1 MNIKLAQL
9 KSFVA
14 LAEELHFGKA
24 AARLNVSQPPFS
36 RQIQFLEREMGV
48 ALVVRSNQRV
58 TLTPA
63 GAAFYKEVGKVFS
76 ALDHAAK
83 QARGVAVGEAG
94 RMVVG
99 MTGSISFGI
108 APRILERFRREYPD
122 VRLEIQHQMKAHQI
136 EGLIEHRITLGFTRS
151 PVRLA
156 EIVSEPLQQEDFI
169 AALHETH
176 PLAQGREVSLAK
188 LANDRFIL
196 YRGNTWP
203 SVADEIIALC
213 ADAGFSPSV
222 DQEADEMQTAV
233 SLVAA
238 GLGVAIV
245 AKSIGRLLLPG
256 VVYRP
261 ITIDDHRRPKT
272 TLHMIYRKGDADA
285 VLLRFIALARL
296 VAQEDVGELNATAPK
311 PRVSRTRAF
320 R

>member
-1 MNIKLAQL
+1 
-9 KSFVA
+9 
-14 LAEELHFGKA
+14 
-24 AARLNVSQPPFS
+24 
-36 RQIQFLEREMGV
+36 MGV

-63 GAAFYKEVGKVFS
+63 GTTFYKEIGKVFS
-76 ALDHAAK
+76 ALEHAAK
-83 QARGVAVGEAG
+83 QARGVAAGQAG
-94 RMVVG
+94 RMIVG

-136 EGLIEHRITLGFTRS
+136 ESLIEHHITLGFTRS

-176 PLAQGREVSLAK
+176 PLAQGREISLEK

-213 ADAGFSPSV
+213 ANAGFSPKV

-238 GLGVAIV
+238 GMGVAIV
-245 AKSIGRLLLPG
+245 AKSISRLLLPS
-256 VVYRP
+256 VAYRP
-261 ITIDDHRRPKT
+261 ITIAGRRRPKT
-272 TLHMIYRKGDADA
+272 TLHMIYRRGDSDA

-296 VAQEDVGELNATAPK
+296 VAQDNAGDCPASQ
-311 PRVSRTRAF
+311 R
-320 R
+320 